1 MTWKKR
7 TSARKHMG
15 NDIWG
20 KKKGKTTFELNYSQ
34 LYLCSSQTTFP
45 LSPIQSLFP
54 AIVDEQERLSY
65 KRDFER
71 DHQEYKSLQAELDDL
86 NQNLA
91 ELDRELNRHPEGSPQ
106 FLVSAAGVAAAR
118 DKYER
123 AGFCLNMRLYT

>member
-1 MTWKKR
+1 M
-7 TSARKHMG
+7 
-15 NDIWG
+15 
-20 KKKGKTTFELNYSQ
+20 
-34 LYLCSSQTTFP
+34 
-45 LSPIQSLFP
+45 
-54 AIVDEQERLSY
+54 DEPERLSY

-106 FLVSAAGVAAAR
+106 FLVSAAEVAAAR
-118 DKYER
+118 DEYER